1 MSGTDIRKKINE
13 NNERI
18 QFLLNKFVLTDEL
31 NELMEDNE
39 KMREECQHEFVD
51 GVCIY
56 CDVLEEFVNG

>member
-18 QFLLNKFVLTDEL
+18 QFLLNKFVLTEEL

-39 KMREECQHEFVD
+39 KMREECKHEFVD
-51 GVCIY
+51 GACIY

>member
-1 MSGTDIRKKINE
+1 MSGTDIRKKIDE

-39 KMREECQHEFVD
+39 RMRKECEHEFVD
-51 GVCIY
+51 GTCIY

>member
-13 NNERI
+13 NNKRI
-18 QFLLNKFVLTDEL
+18 QFLLNKFVLTEEL
-31 NELMEDNE
+31 NELMEENE
-39 KMREECQHEFVD
+39 RMREECKHEFVD

>member
-31 NELMEDNE
+31 NDLMEDNE
-39 KMREECQHEFVD
+39 RMREECEHEFVD

>member
-39 KMREECQHEFVD
+39 RMREECEHEFVD

>member
-39 KMREECQHEFVD
+39 RMREECEHKFVD

>member
-1 MSGTDIRKKINE
+1 MSGTDIRKKIDE

>member
-1 MSGTDIRKKINE
+1 MSGTDIRKKIDE

-39 KMREECQHEFVD
+39 KMREECQHEFID